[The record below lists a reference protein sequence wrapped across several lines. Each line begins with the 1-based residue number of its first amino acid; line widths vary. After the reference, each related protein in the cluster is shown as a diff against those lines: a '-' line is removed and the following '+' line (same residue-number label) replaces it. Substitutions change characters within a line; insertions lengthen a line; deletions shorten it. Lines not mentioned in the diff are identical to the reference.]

1 MHGEIEAAADML
13 TAGMVAREIE
23 GESGHTAEHHAC
35 ANCQTPVT
43 GRFCSNCGQ
52 SAHLHRSILHL
63 GEELL
68 HGLLHFDAKGWRT
81 LPLLIFRPGQ
91 LTRRYVD
98 GQRTRFVSPLA
109 LFLFMVFLMFFVFSL
124 TASHVSVGGDASLSI
139 SQNGVEK
146 AREKIGAKV
155 AEKKERLVEAQQELS
170 EVKADG
176 GDVEKAAARVANAEN
191 DLNAA
196 SKALSIVGAE
206 TPKAEA
212 GKEEKAGGL
221 RVNTGIGFI
230 DSAFKHATENPELV
244 MYKLKN
250 AASKYSF
257 LLVPISL
264 PFVWLLFFWKRQFTM
279 YDHAVFVLYS
289 LCFMALLS
297 STVAVLGHFGLAILA
312 GMLVVFAP
320 PLHMYKQLRGTYG
333 VSRMGGF
340 VRTCALLLVAMI
352 VLSIYATTV
361 IALSAQ

>member
-1 MHGEIEAAADML
+1 MQGEIEAAADVL

-23 GESGHTAEHHAC
+23 GESGHADEHHAC
-35 ANCQTPVT
+35 ANCETPVS

-81 LPLLIFRPGQ
+81 LPLLVFRPGQ

-124 TASHVSVGGDASLSI
+124 TAGNVSVAGDASGSI
-139 SQNGVEK
+139 SQNGIEK
-146 AREKIGAKV
+146 AREKIAAKV
-155 AEKKERLVEAQQELS
+155 QAKKERLIDAQKALAEAKAEGGNVERAS
-170 EVKADG
+170 E
-176 GDVEKAAARVANAEN
+176 RVTNAEN
-191 DLNAA
+191 DLNATQE
-196 SKALSIVGAE
+196 ALSMVGTELAK
-206 TPKAEA
+206 PEA
-212 GKEEKAGGL
+212 GKEEKGGGL
-221 RVNTGIGFI
+221 RVNTGIGLI
-230 DSAFKHATENPELV
+230 DSAFKHATDNPELV

-289 LCFMALLS
+289 LCFMALLMS
-297 STVAVLGHFGLAILA
+297 SAAVLGHFGFAVVA
-312 GMLVVFAP
+312 GILVVFAP

-333 VSRMGGF
+333 VSRIGGF
-340 VRTCALLLVAMI
+340 VRTGLLLLVAAI